1 MILLLTDYFF
11 HSPDIFPLDFLGNLI
26 MKCNHANSASL
37 YFVEDSEGERI
48 TQASTPLKIAAVRS
62 QKEKSETGKQ
72 IFSVDLIYGQV
83 KTLVL
88 YISIKLNN

>member
-37 YFVEDSEGERI
+37 YFVEDSEGEGLHGRER
-48 TQASTPLKIAAVRS
+48 L
-62 QKEKSETGKQ
+62 
-72 IFSVDLIYGQV
+72 
-83 KTLVL
+83 
-88 YISIKLNN
+88 